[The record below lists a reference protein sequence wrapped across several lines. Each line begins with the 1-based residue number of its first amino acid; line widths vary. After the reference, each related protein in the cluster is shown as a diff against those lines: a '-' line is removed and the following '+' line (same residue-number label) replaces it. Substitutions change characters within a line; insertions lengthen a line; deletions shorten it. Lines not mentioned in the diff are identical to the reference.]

1 MATIREKELTTAEV
15 EALIPII
22 ESSVEIIIDKALKRI
37 NTSITQKEPRFY
49 SRKETAQLLHV
60 TLPTLARLTK
70 DGLITAK
77 KVGSRILY
85 EADAID
91 AAVKENRTFKH
102 KRTR

>member
-1 MATIREKELTTAEV
+1 MPILS
-15 EALIPII
+15 PII
-22 ESSVEIIIDKALKRI
+22 DVIVEGVSERVISAV
-37 NTSITQKEPRFY
+37 TQKKPKFY

-77 KVGSRILY
+77 KVGSRVLY
-85 EADAID
+85 EAEAID
-91 AAVKENRTFKH
+91 AAVKENRMFKY

>member
-1 MATIREKELTTAEV
+1 MNTGLNQMQMEVLMPILDPFIDVIVERVSERVLSATM
-15 EALIPII
+15 
-22 ESSVEIIIDKALKRI
+22 
-37 NTSITQKEPRFY
+37 QKEAKFY

-77 KVGSRILY
+77 KIGSRVLY

-91 AAVKENRTFKH
+91 NAVKENRMFKYRRA
-102 KRTR
+102 K

>member
-1 MATIREKELTTAEV
+1 MTNTPLTQTQIAVLMPVLTPFIDIIAEKVSERLLSIAE
-15 EALIPII
+15 
-22 ESSVEIIIDKALKRI
+22 K
-37 NTSITQKEPRFY
+37 KEPKFY

-85 EADAID
+85 EAEAID
-91 AAVKENRTFKH
+91 AAVKENRMFKY
-102 KRTR
+102 KRVR